1 MVLLFATYEVY
12 GKYFETK
19 AAQAKLDTALDDKWE
34 RGRQQLQDNTSA
46 TPQPLK
52 EEELEIGD
60 GVAKLYIP
68 RVDNKWVVVEGE
80 NPIDIKHA
88 PGRFRE
94 GAMPGESGNFAIAGH
109 RSPAIFWDLDLVQE
123 GDYVGVETLDKWYL
137 YQVYETTVV
146 TPDQYDVV
154 EPDPNDP
161 SRKLLTLITCTPKGN
176 NTHRIVVHAEL
187 VREQPYT
194 DGKPSELK

>member
-1 MVLLFATYEVY
+1 MLLFAAYEVY

-19 AAQAKLDTALDDKWE
+19 AAQAQLDSALEDEWE
-34 RGRQQLQDNTSA
+34 RGRRDLQASPSA
-46 TPQPLK
+46 TPQPPK

-94 GAMPGESGNFAIAGH
+94 GAMPGQSGNFAIAGH
-109 RSPAIFWDLDLVQE
+109 RSPAIFWDLDLVRE
-123 GDYVGVETLDKWYL
+123 GDYIGVETLDKWYL
-137 YQVYETTVV
+137 YQVYETMVV
-146 TPDQYDVV
+146 TPDRYEVV
-154 EPDPNDP
+154 EPDPNSPD
-161 SRKLLTLITCTPKGN
+161 RKLLTLITCAPKGD
-176 NTHRIVVHAEL
+176 NTHRIVVHAEM
-187 VREQPYT
+187 VREQAFT
-194 DGKPSELK
+194 EGKPGELK